1 VQYNFVLGEL
11 SVTFYTFLFSQ
22 YVMRISFNLYNDSL
36 TVDKEQAS
44 IYKISDIDKYDI
56 SWYDALGKCD
66 GFPYYEI

>member
-22 YVMRISFNLYNDSL
+22 YVMRISFNLYNSL

-56 SWYDALGKCD
+56 S
-66 GFPYYEI
+66 